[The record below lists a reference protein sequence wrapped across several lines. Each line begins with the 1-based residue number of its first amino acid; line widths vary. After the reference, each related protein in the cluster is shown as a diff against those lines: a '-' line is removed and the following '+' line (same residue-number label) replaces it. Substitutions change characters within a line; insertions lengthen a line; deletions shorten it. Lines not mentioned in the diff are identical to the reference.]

1 MFPALKRTYDFLF
14 RGFKFEIF
22 LKLAT
27 VATLA
32 EGFIVS
38 FRFYVADTFPFEI
51 NWAAVRSL
59 LLTPVFLPV
68 TLLGAAAIFLAGVY
82 CVYLVTHLRFGFIH
96 CLIHQ
101 TRDVR
106 TASKLYSIEAERFF
120 TACMLV
126 WLGFL
131 VAVALLI
138 AMIVVAAYTVL
149 ETRTPD
155 GKLDPGHFLTLFFP
169 CFGIALT
176 LIIAVSAAQI
186 ILNDLI
192 LPHMAIEGA
201 PIRKAWA
208 AVRAH
213 IAANRETFLSFFI
226 LRMGLPLIAAV
237 LLGFLAWVVDL
248 VVFGILDM
256 SAAGFTAMLD
266 GSSDVRAYV
275 LLGIR
280 SLFLL
285 LGLGAGFVI
294 AVSFGGP
301 IGVFMRSY
309 ALYFYGGHYKALGNL
324 LEPAATPIALVERRA
339 KNA

>member
-324 LEPAATPIALVERRA
+324 LEPAATPIALVERKA

>member
-201 PIRKAWA
+201 SIRKAWA

-226 LRMGLPLIAAV
+226 LRMGLPLIAAAV
-237 LLGFLAWVVDL
+237 LGFLAWVVDL

>member
-226 LRMGLPLIAAV
+226 LRMGLPLIAAAV
-237 LLGFLAWVVDL
+237 LGFLAWVVDL

>member
-176 LIIAVSAAQI
+176 LIIAVCAAQI

-285 LGLGAGFVI
+285 LGLGAGFVV